1 MGITLTRTLL
11 FLRQLR
17 STASARIPAR
27 VRGFGSDRRGSAI
40 ALMVAG
46 LIPVMAALGASIDI
60 GRLYMAKSQLQA
72 GADAAALA
80 GARAFAVT
88 DGSTKSRTVQVS
100 SYFYGNF
107 PVGYMGVRNLTL
119 TPTFAVVNN
128 INVTTVT
135 AYADVPMSLMQ
146 IFGVS
151 ERRMTAVAKAELQP
165 RPLEAMVVLDNTG
178 SMRFDLSA
186 GKTRMVAL
194 KDAVN
199 SFVDVLYQ
207 GSTTRPDLA
216 LGFVM
221 YDITANV
228 GSLLKTWRSTSVVS
242 QVGFNDA
249 STAAWPGNALGW
261 KGCVAADST
270 VLDVNGTASFSEANA
285 WDLTRVLPG
294 EGGNPAVEPYFVPPL
309 YVPALALPSATQQ
322 ADVNSAWN
330 VARRTPTSNYYAV
343 AGVEPNNNLYKLDGG
358 GAASATTIA
367 NSTLYRSYFYDFYIG
382 LNNGAG
388 NMSDD
393 VVTLTNNSYYDPAS
407 SNRTGTTWKINY
419 AKIPKVTDATVW
431 KSPTTYT
438 INSNG
443 GRVNNIDADTTPFP
457 SPNWQC
463 PEASVG
469 IAYGRQRSFYTNVI
483 NNQNAAIYPGNG
495 TIHHSGLLWGY
506 RLLVRDDAFPRTN
519 PTTEAARRAIVFMT
533 DGENQ
538 IGETQNGYADRT
550 FTWYGQWTRSRVASN
565 TGNTEQQSERRFA
578 KTCANIQREANPPE
592 IYIIALS
599 AGTTANDALF
609 NACAPGRVYH
619 ADTSAELDQAFK
631 DVAGELV
638 DLHLVQ

>member
-80 GARAFAVT
+80 GARAFSVT
-88 DGSTKSRTVQVS
+88 DGSTKSRTVQVN

-135 AYADVPMSLMQ
+135 AYADVPMALMQ
-146 IFGVS
+146 IFGVT

-165 RPLEAMVVLDNTG
+165 RPLETMVILDDTG
-178 SMRFDLSA
+178 SMRSILS
-186 GKTRMVAL
+186 GSKTRMTAL
-194 KDAVN
+194 KEAVN
-199 SFVDVLYQ
+199 SFTDVLFQ
-207 GSTTRPDLA
+207 GGATRADLA

-221 YDITANV
+221 YDVTANV
-228 GSLLKTWRSTSVVS
+228 GRLLKAVRPNAVV
-242 QVGFNDA
+242 QQPGFNDA
-249 STAAWPGNALGW
+249 STAAWPGNKLGW
-261 KGCVAADST
+261 KGCVMADST
-270 VLDVNGTASFSEANA
+270 VADVNATAATSEAGA
-285 WDLTRVLPG
+285 WDLTRTLPG
-294 EGGNPAVEPYFVPPL
+294 EGSNPKVEPYFVPPM
-309 YVPALALPSATQQ
+309 YVPKLASASAT
-322 ADVNSAWN
+322 SAEKAN
-330 VARRTPTSNYYAV
+330 PLGDYYKVASKDYPDNI
-343 AGVEPNNNLYKLDGG
+343 EPNNNLYKID
-358 GAASATTIA
+358 TTLA
-367 NSTLYRSYFYDFYIG
+367 NNSLYRSFLYDYYIG
-382 LNNGAG
+382 LNNGNSGSNA
-388 NMSDD
+388 NDD
-393 VVTLTNNSYYDPAS
+393 VIVAEPSGGYFNPSNGSRTTTN
-407 SNRTGTTWKINY
+407 WKVNY
-419 AKIPKVTDATVW
+419 SRIPQYIQWSDARE
-431 KSPTTYT
+431 YT

-443 GRVNNIDADTTPFP
+443 GRVNDIGQDRTEFP

-463 PEASVG
+463 PEEAVPVS
-469 IAYGRQRSFYTNVI
+469 YGRSRAFYTDII
-483 NNQNAAIYPGNG
+483 NNKNGAIYPANG

-506 RLLVRDDAFPRTN
+506 RLLVRDDVFLRTN
-519 PTTEAARRAIVFMT
+519 PTNEPARRAIVFMT

-538 IGETQNGYADRT
+538 VGETQKGYIDRT
-550 FTWYGQWTRSRVASN
+550 FTWYGQWSTPRV
-565 TGNTEQQSERRFA
+565 TTDTTKTEQQSERRFA